1 MLKEWTYPLVRCA
14 SISRV
19 IRSADGICGNQLLSL
34 SSNESLPRSTNC
46 ISTVVSIAVVMLP
59 VMVVHVRRG
68 GHAGHRLPER
78 TGHHRVAVA
87 PDAHDRRAHLVPL
100 NEARTRAAA
109 PVCGRVRSQAQPIW
123 RCVAFKSASTVP
135 VTCSDAHGGR
145 FKGSMQRES
154 DRTVSVLEWRS
165 QGFYAGVR

>member
-100 NEARTRAAA
+100 ERGPNQGGSPGVRPGPVPGAAHLA
-109 PVCGRVRSQAQPIW
+109 LCRLQIRVD
-123 RCVAFKSASTVP
+123 SAS
-135 VTCSDAHGGR
+135 DL
-145 FKGSMQRES
+145 Q
-154 DRTVSVLEWRS
+154 
-165 QGFYAGVR
+165 